1 LVNTKRLCRKVS
13 GSPPMAALG
22 PRGFVGRSATREKKN
37 RFFVSKTNMIVRLS
51 EMSRA
56 PVSVRFDLSTA
67 WMESELHGIIMA
79 NGRSEGYVE
88 VEAALSGTTVTIYGR
103 VVGSFDV
110 ECSRCLGPASVD
122 VDTYVSF
129 VLVKRP
135 AARSL
140 ARDVELEPEDMAVSY
155 YDSDQEV
162 DLAPYIRE
170 QLALAVPL
178 KPLCRPDCWP
188 EWFGDRITIEAEA
201 QMDDERNGTEA
212 VVDPRWAP
220 LAALKERG
228 Q

>member
-1 LVNTKRLCRKVS
+1 
-13 GSPPMAALG
+13 
-22 PRGFVGRSATREKKN
+22 
-37 RFFVSKTNMIVRLS
+37 MIVRLS
-51 EMSRA
+51 EMAQA
-56 PVSVRFDLSTA
+56 PVSAQFDLTAA
-67 WMESELHGIIMA
+67 WMESELQGIIIA
-79 NGRSEGYVE
+79 NGRSEGRVE
-88 VEAALSGTTVTIYGR
+88 MEAALSGKTVTVHGR
-103 VVGSFDV
+103 VVGTFDV
-110 ECSRCLGPASVD
+110 ECSRCLGPAPVSVD
-122 VDTYVSF
+122 AYVSF

-135 AARSL
+135 SRRSL
-140 ARDVELEPEDMAVSY
+140 PQDLELEPEDMAVSY
-155 YDSDQEV
+155 YDSDREV

-212 VVDPRWAP
+212 VVDPRWAS